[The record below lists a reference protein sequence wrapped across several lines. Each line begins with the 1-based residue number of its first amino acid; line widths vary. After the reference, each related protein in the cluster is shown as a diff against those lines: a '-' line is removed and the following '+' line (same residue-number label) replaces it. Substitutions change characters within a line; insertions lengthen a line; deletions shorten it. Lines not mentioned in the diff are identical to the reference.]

1 MKLLKRRL
9 RERCF
14 PVNFMKFLR
23 IFLRIAYSGC
33 FCIFK
38 ISVPL
43 KEFTSSFDYNCLNLQ
58 NKCKIFTVN
67 KIKKSVKDFS
77 LLNTFFFLQPLVNVC
92 ALTLVTWLR
101 LKRRLTYF
109 YPEYAN
115 LARTRNRCKFLSA
128 LSGIAPTFTV
138 AATNFK
144 SWH

>member
-1 MKLLKRRL
+1 MDLLKRRL
-9 RERCF
+9 GERCF

-33 FCIFK
+33 FCILK
-38 ISVPL
+38 ISMPL
-43 KEFTSSFDYNCLNLQ
+43 KEFTCSFDYDRLNLQ

-101 LKRRLTYF
+101 LKRRL
-109 YPEYAN
+109 P
-115 LARTRNRCKFLSA
+115 
-128 LSGIAPTFTV
+128 
-138 AATNFK
+138 
-144 SWH
+144 

>member
-1 MKLLKRRL
+1 MKNVSPWAYFRGFAVHYFNRYMKLLKRRL

-77 LLNTFFFLQPLVNVC
+77 LLNTFFFS
-92 ALTLVTWLR
+92 ATS
-101 LKRRLTYF
+101 
-109 YPEYAN
+109 
-115 LARTRNRCKFLSA
+115 CKCLCTHFGHMAKIETSLNI
-128 LSGIAPTFTV
+128 LLPWIC
-138 AATNFK
+138 K
-144 SWH
+144 SCKNQE